1 MRNSQALV
9 LSDVP
14 TVSQSGGGPY
24 LPLGKA
30 PLSDHVEEAG
40 SFPVHSLRGINEPR
54 LCLLCLPWAGS
65 RSWPGSI
72 LTGRDTKQPEGDT
85 QPRGKILP
93 AHPLPGSGAPLGAR
107 LAYSTTP
114 LLWEAKTSRLERTLP
129 SKKEK
134 VVHFF

>member
-1 MRNSQALV
+1 MCNSQALV

-40 SFPVHSLRGINEPR
+40 LFSVHSLRGINEGVF
-54 LCLLCLPWAGS
+54 A
-65 RSWPGSI
+65 
-72 LTGRDTKQPEGDT
+72 QPSLGGQPFLARFHPHRKRHQT
-85 QPRGKILP
+85 TRRGPQPRGKILP

-107 LAYSTTP
+107 LAYSTTS
-114 LLWEAKTSRLERTLP
+114 LLLEAKTSQT
-129 SKKEK
+129 
-134 VVHFF
+134 